1 MARAGVNSR
10 QKVHSMN
17 IALLDPG
24 LHGMGG
30 HHLDLDLKIVRELKS
45 RGHRVSVFAHRQ
57 LDVRAVKL
65 LQSADGVTSLFRVT
79 PYRNAG
85 LIEPGLVP
93 AIFDPLSGG
102 LAQFI
107 DGARATAE
115 DLGTLDGF
123 DLWVWPSL
131 FASHLLACADVSPSV
146 PVAGGV
152 HFEPDFDLPQGRTYW
167 RYAFSRAMAAGLSLS
182 TGVDTPE
189 LAAAYAPL
197 CPESPPRL
205 WPLFCDGEAPRQ
217 RTQMERIGFFGQQRP
232 EKGSKL
238 ISAIVAKLLEYGY
251 QVVLQDSSGLIQ
263 PGTQEG
269 LEILGHVE
277 DLGEQI
283 RRCDLVVVPYHEDA
297 YRIRGSA
304 IVWEAIANGVPLVA
318 PDRTSSGNL
327 IAALGCGRLFG
338 EFSTE
343 SIVNTIRLVH
353 AQYRVASSL
362 AQVAAR
368 RWSDHHGI
376 RRYVDR
382 LLAAERD

>member
-1 MARAGVNSR
+1 MISEVATGLVQIVRHFNRLGIHATHDAMRMTHDSAHDVIHDGWLRIQQRLQLATIKDQHLTIGFSGDGGADLR
-10 QKVHSMN
+10 N
-17 IALLDPG
+17 IAAHESDDAGQTIRLLFDEGVKMSNSLSPDGTKMAINDFSEGQNIAYYDFTTKERVLITHHTWYDKWTFFPVWSPDGKELAYIKAGWANIDPYG
-24 LHGMGG
+24 LW
-30 HHLDLDLKIVRELKS
+30 
-45 RGHRVSVFAHRQ
+45 VS
-57 LDVRAVKL
+57 
-65 LQSADGVTSLFRVT
+65 
-79 PYRNAG
+79 
-85 LIEPGLVP
+85 
-93 AIFDPLSGG
+93 
-102 LAQFI
+102 
-107 DGARATAE
+107 
-115 DLGTLDGF
+115 TLDGKER
-123 DLWVWPSL
+123 
-131 FASHLLACADVSPSV
+131 LLYFNP
-146 PVAGGV
+146 
-152 HFEPDFDLPQGRTYW
+152 
-167 RYAFSRAMAAGLSLS
+167 
-182 TGVDTPE
+182 
-189 LAAAYAPL
+189 AP
-197 CPESPPRL
+197 
-205 WPLFCDGEAPRQ
+205 
-217 RTQMERIGFFGQQRP
+217 
-232 EKGSKL
+232 GSKIFPCDWL
-238 ISAIVAKLLEYGY
+238 PNGSGVVI
-251 QVVLQDSSGLIQ
+251 VLQDSSGLIQ